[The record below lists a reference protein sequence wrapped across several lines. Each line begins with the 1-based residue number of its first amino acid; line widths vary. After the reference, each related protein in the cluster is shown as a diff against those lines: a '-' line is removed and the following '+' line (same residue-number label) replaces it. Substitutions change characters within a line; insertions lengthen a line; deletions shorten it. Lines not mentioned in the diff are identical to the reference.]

1 MIPRKQWMPILK
13 FMEHNEGMKKRVSGR
28 TSFIAAKEGDKAAQ
42 EVVGRYRE
50 YVAIGITNY
59 VNIFQPQVLCIGGAI
74 SKEGEYLLNP
84 VCEFVERERYTKNC
98 DKQTEIKIAMLGNDA
113 GIIGAAM
120 LGK

>member
-1 MIPRKQWMPILK
+1 
-13 FMEHNEGMKKRVSGR
+13 
-28 TSFIAAKEGDKAAQ
+28 SFIAAKEGDKAAQ

-98 DKQTEIKIAMLGNDA
+98 DKQTEIRSLCWVMTQG
-113 GIIGAAM
+113 
-120 LGK
+120 